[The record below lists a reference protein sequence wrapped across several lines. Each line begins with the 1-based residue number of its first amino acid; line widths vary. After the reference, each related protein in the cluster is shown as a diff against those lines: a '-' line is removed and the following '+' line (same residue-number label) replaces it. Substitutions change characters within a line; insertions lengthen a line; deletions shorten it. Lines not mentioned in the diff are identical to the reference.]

1 MVQVLHVKSGRK
13 SDQEF
18 WRKKGEI
25 EGIEYPKSGA
35 TNHRLVET
43 RINARSN

>member
-25 EGIEYPKSGA
+25 EGIEYPKSGG
-35 TNHRLVET
+35 TNYQSTET
-43 RINARSN
+43 RINAHSN